1 MSVINRVLKWVF
13 GGGLSG
19 IAHELQEAYSAR
31 LAATNDSDRIKADER
46 IAKAQASVEAMRVGG
61 LASVVRAAWAGLF
74 FAYEAK
80 LILWDKMLGWGV
92 TDPLNENQ
100 AMIEMIVIG
109 FFFLDS
115 TVDRVRRR

>member
-1 MSVINRVLKWVF
+1 VINRVLKWVF

-31 LAATNDSDRIKADER
+31 LDATNDAERIKADER
-46 IAKAQASVEAMRVGG
+46 IARARSQVDAMRVGG